1 MALPPSPPVW
11 SPLAAEATA
20 AAAAQ
25 SAAQSSSSSI
35 AIAQHSNAHLQPV
48 QQKYSRSLSHYSSSA
63 PSHAIDYLSAFRS
76 SRGAF
81 GTASTAASAASE
93 QKLDENDDDEDD
105 RRRAAAG
112 GGITIQ
118 QQSSS
123 GGGSTSSAVAA
134 DPSILQLSKS
144 PTILGMLQHN
154 DALSASNSN
163 SNATSTTA
171 TTGSF
176 YRRPSLVDSHIEEG
190 EEEEEETRGDREK
203 RSAAA
208 AAAGGRLGGAAAGS
222 GMDDLQFS
230 ISLNDEAAE
239 EEGGGFD
246 TDTLY

>member
-11 SPLAAEATA
+11 SPLTAEA

-25 SAAQSSSSSI
+25 SANPPSSSSSI
-35 AIAQHSNAHLQPV
+35 AIAQHSGAHLQPV

-81 GTASTAASAASE
+81 GTATSVE
-93 QKLDENDDDEDD
+93 QKMDDDDGDDD

-112 GGITIQ
+112 GTIDIQ
-118 QQSSS
+118 PSH
-123 GGGSTSSAVAA
+123 STTASAVAS

-154 DALSASNSN
+154 DALSAP
-163 SNATSTTA
+163 
-171 TTGSF
+171 TTGSSSTGNF
-176 YRRPSLVDSHIEEG
+176 YRRPSLVDSHIAEG
-190 EEEEEETRGDREK
+190 EEEEEEPRGDREK
-203 RSAAA
+203 RSGAPAAA
-208 AAAGGRLGGAAAGS
+208 PASSAV
-222 GMDDLQFS
+222 DDLQFS

-239 EEGGGFD
+239 EEGGGGFD